1 MNGINQ
7 FGHIGILMGGCSSE
21 REISLKSG
29 TAIYNAL
36 KNCNCQVTALDIAS
50 EDEAR
55 ILSLVRNAGI
65 DVAFIALH
73 GRLGE
78 DGTIQSILEKAKI
91 PYTGSGVTASRL
103 ALNKVSAQNIFR
115 KNNIPVPDYIVIRK
129 KDSGDSQKFLDK
141 VNGFPVVV
149 KPANQ
154 GSSIGITLVKEKK
167 DLTPA
172 LKLAFQYDD
181 EILIERY
188 ISGRELTVG
197 ILDETPLP
205 VIEIKPKGSFFD
217 FESKY
222 QPGMA
227 EHIVP
232 AVIPPPV
239 AKAVQDFAL
248 KAHQSLGCRHLS
260 RVDVLLDKENNP
272 YVIEINTIPGFTATS
287 LLPDAAKHAGLDFSQ
302 LCLKLIALAYGK

>member
-1 MNGINQ
+1 MRDINQ
-7 FGHIGILMGGCSSE
+7 FGHIGVLMGGCSSE

-36 KNCNCQVTALDIAS
+36 KNCGCHVSALDITS
-50 EDEAR
+50 EDEGE
-55 ILSLVRNAGI
+55 ILSLVKNAGI

-91 PYTGSGVTASRL
+91 PYTGSGVAASRL
-103 ALNKVSAQNIFR
+103 ALNKVSAQNVFK
-115 KNNIPVPDYIVIRK
+115 KNNIPIPDYVVIHKEDAGDPEKLLGRL
-129 KDSGDSQKFLDK
+129 SGL
-141 VNGFPVVV
+141 PVVV

-154 GSSIGITLVKEKK
+154 GSSIGISLVKDNP
-167 DLTPA
+167 DLNAA

-181 EILIERY
+181 EILVERY
-188 ISGRELTVG
+188 IVGRELTVG
-197 ILDETPLP
+197 ILDKTPLP
-205 VIEIKPKGSFFD
+205 VIEIKPKGTFFD
-217 FESKY
+217 FTSKY

-232 AVIPPPV
+232 AAIPPQV
-239 AKAVQDFAL
+239 ARVVQDFAL

-260 RVDVLLDKENNP
+260 RVDVLLDKENHP

-287 LLPDAAKHAGLDFSQ
+287 LLPDAAKHAGLDFAQ
-302 LCLKLIALAYGK
+302 LCLKLVGLAYGK